1 MFDTLLWHEKLDDFF
16 VYSGDHWEYIK
27 KVGLFMSNEAGDKK
41 SEPTDD
47 IFKSSKSLRRDID
60 NLTSYPAPG
69 QLYNIDF

>member
-1 MFDTLLWHEKLDDFF
+1 
-16 VYSGDHWEYIK
+16 
-27 KVGLFMSNEAGDKK
+27 MSNEAGDKK